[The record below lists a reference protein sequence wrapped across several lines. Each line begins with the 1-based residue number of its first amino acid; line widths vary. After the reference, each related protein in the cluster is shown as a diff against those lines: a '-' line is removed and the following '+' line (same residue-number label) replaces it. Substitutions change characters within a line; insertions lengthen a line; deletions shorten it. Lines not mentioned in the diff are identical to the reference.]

1 MCRWRNTQIN
11 IADRPKARM
20 YEDVGGDYVV
30 ALEPVVIVRFCSP
43 SRGLRSRDNH
53 LRRRTSVRGG
63 SWKLTVIVC
72 APTINPSPMDV
83 QALSMAAII
92 PVKKSSLLMNRPEE
106 TISTSLDTEISNE
119 AFVAASTSG

>member
-1 MCRWRNTQIN
+1 M
-11 IADRPKARM
+11 KM
-20 YEDVGGDYVV
+20 FGGDYVV
-30 ALEPVVIVRFCSP
+30 ALKPVVIVRSVAP
-43 SRGLRSRDNH
+43 REVSGAEITISG
-53 LRRRTSVRGG
+53 RRTSVRGG

-106 TISTSLDTEISNE
+106 TISTSLDTEISKE